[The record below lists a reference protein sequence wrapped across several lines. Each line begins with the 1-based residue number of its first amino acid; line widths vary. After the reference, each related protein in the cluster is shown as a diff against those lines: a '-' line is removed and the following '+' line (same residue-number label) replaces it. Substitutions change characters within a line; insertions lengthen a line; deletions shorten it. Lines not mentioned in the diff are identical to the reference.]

1 MQPAYQQF
9 FVITLQEIE
18 TLIENHFAHIRKI
31 QIAIHYDIISGY
43 LEYLYHGQL
52 KIITKNVTNIGP
64 WNVKQHTMQCMT
76 AFAFSKVL

>member
-31 QIAIHYDIISGY
+31 QITIYYDIISGY
-43 LEYLYHGQL
+43 LEYLYHGQQ
-52 KIITKNVTNIGP
+52 KNYY
-64 WNVKQHTMQCMT
+64 
-76 AFAFSKVL
+76 